1 MEPRKHW
8 RSGRRLVAVGEVIAF
23 PVKEKSCYD
32 CVNALFTGSGTT
44 FCGLFREHI
53 MSEKFAAQDCDG
65 YEPE

>member
-1 MEPRKHW
+1 M
-8 RSGRRLVAVGEVIAF
+8 GEVIAF